1 MIPRGQLWPDCQM
14 GQSLLFPWRGAG
26 GRGDSCVQPRCPPLG
41 WRKPLRLRAGGWD
54 GGSAL
59 EPRLQISGQGDSH
72 QCVEESGSGAPY
84 HHGSPG
90 SPQELPNRS
99 PCFPLGPT
107 VSALRH
113 SQSAPIKP
121 KDRPCL
127 ASFKLSVAPAPG
139 RRVRLSQS
147 LWSPKCRPHAL
158 SDPLPISYLT
168 LLAVSPSLS
177 RTPAYDLQA
186 CSSSAWNVLMGHSG
200 LRSNVTS
207 SEFSD
212 RDPITLHPCIPLP
225 CP

>member
-1 MIPRGQLWPDCQM
+1 MSRGCR
-14 GQSLLFPWRGAG
+14 SLGRATVTNAWKRA
-26 GRGDSCVQPRCPPLG
+26 GRGTISSWLARISAGDPQPAS
-41 WRKPLRLRAGGWD
+41 RL
-54 GGSAL
+54 
-59 EPRLQISGQGDSH
+59 
-72 QCVEESGSGAPY
+72 
-84 HHGSPG
+84 
-90 SPQELPNRS
+90 
-99 PCFPLGPT
+99 PLGPT

-177 RTPAYDLQA
+177 RTPAYDLQV